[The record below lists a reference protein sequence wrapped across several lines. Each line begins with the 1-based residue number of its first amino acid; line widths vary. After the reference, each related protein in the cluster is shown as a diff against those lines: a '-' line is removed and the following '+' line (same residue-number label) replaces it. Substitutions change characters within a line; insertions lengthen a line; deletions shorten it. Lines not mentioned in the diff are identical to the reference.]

1 MKLVKF
7 LRDFSG
13 YMAGSYQWYDEP
25 LADRLAENGVVEI
38 YVRPEDKPIMTE
50 PEKKEP
56 EKKQVKRAPRDKM
69 IRSAGK
75 SK

>member
-7 LRDFSG
+7 LRDYGG
-13 YMAGSYQWYDEP
+13 YTRGSYQWYDEAM
-25 LADRLAENGVVEI
+25 ADAMARNGLVEI
-38 YVRPEDKPIMTE
+38 YVKPEDKPIMTE

-56 EKKQVKRAPRDKM
+56 EKKQVKRAPKDKM
-69 IRSAGK
+69 LRSPGK